1 MIRLHKILPAIAFGL
16 GANAAADTPPD
27 AVSIDPDVH
36 HVLLDNEHVRV
47 FEARATHGATSPMH
61 SHPPFVF
68 ISLGTARVKLT
79 QPDGKKVIFDTWPG
93 QVLWMPDGMQHSWE
107 LLSGD
112 LRVVAVEVKSAQA
125 ARGVD

>member
-1 MIRLHKILPAIAFGL
+1 MIRLHRSLPAIAFAF
-16 GANAAADTPPD
+16 GATAAADTPPD
-27 AVSIDPDVH
+27 AVTIDPDVH

-68 ISLGTARVKLT
+68 VSLGTARVKLT
-79 QPDGKKVIFDTWPG
+79 QPDGTKVIFDTWPG

-112 LRVVAVEVKSAQA
+112 LRVVAVEVKSALA
-125 ARGVD
+125 ARGAD

>member
-1 MIRLHKILPAIAFGL
+1 MKLLQCALPATASIMCLA
-16 GANAAADTPPD
+16 AAADTPPD
-27 AVSIDPDVH
+27 AVAIDPDVH
-36 HVLLDNEHVRV
+36 HVLIDNAQVRV

-79 QPDGKKVIFDTWPG
+79 LPDGKDVIFDTWPG
-93 QVLWMPDGMQHSWE
+93 QVLWMPDGMQHSWK

-112 LRVVAVEVKSAQA
+112 LRVIAVEVKSAQA
-125 ARGVD
+125 ARTD

>member
-1 MIRLHKILPAIAFGL
+1 MNRLHNLLPATALVFC
-16 GANAAADTPPD
+16 ATAAADTPPD
-27 AVSIDPDVH
+27 AVAIDPDVH

-47 FEARATHGATSPMH
+47 FEARATQGATSPMH

-79 QPDGKKVIFDTWPG
+79 LPDGKKVIFDTYPG
-93 QVLWMPDGMQHSWE
+93 QALWMPDGMQHSWE

-112 LRVVAVEVKSAQA
+112 LRVIAVEVKSAKA
-125 ARGVD
+125 AKAAD

>member
-1 MIRLHKILPAIAFGL
+1 MIRLHCILPATALAFG
-16 GANAAADTPPD
+16 ATAAADTPPD
-27 AVSIDPDVH
+27 AVAIDPDVH

-79 QPDGKKVIFDTWPG
+79 LPDGNKVIFDTWPG

-112 LRVVAVEVKSAQA
+112 LRVVAVEVKSALA
-125 ARGVD
+125 TRGAD